1 MKGEDEFIGQY
12 SMLTDEAVRLKLVSN
27 YDNQL
32 MYYIYENGKD
42 EIIGYCDLRIGH
54 SPYLYYY
61 GNIGYRIK
69 PEYQG
74 HNYALHAVRLLLSV
88 ARNMDEQYLI
98 ITVSPDN
105 TPSVR
110 TIERT
115 GARYLKTV
123 RVPLWHPLYHNER
136 VKMIYRIDLQEE

>member
-1 MKGEDEFIGQY
+1 MRGAVNSTQQHD
-12 SMLTDEAVRLKLVSN
+12 SLTDGTIRLKLVSD

-32 MYYIYENGKD
+32 MYDIYLAEGT

-69 PEYQG
+69 PQYQG
-74 HNYALHAVRLLLSV
+74 HGYALNAVRLLLTV
-88 ARNMDEQYLI
+88 ARDYRQEYLI

-105 TPSVR
+105 PASER
-110 TIERT
+110 TIEKS
-115 GARYLKTV
+115 GATYLKTV

-136 VKMIYRIDLQEE
+136 IKKIYRIEL